1 MAGVADTEKE
11 GHFKMSHAE
20 TLRSSLGFHVAH
32 SIDLIP
38 KIERGFP
45 FAALTNFV
53 SATGL
58 SIPYAAGI
66 LGIPERTLARRKKE
80 NRLSPDESERLLRMA
95 KLFDDSLSLFE
106 GDREAAIN
114 WLRAPKKALRDQS
127 PFHFARTEIGAREVE
142 NLIGRIEH
150 GVFS

>member
-1 MAGVADTEKE
+1 M
-11 GHFKMSHAE
+11 GHTE
-20 TLRSSLGFHVAH
+20 TLRSSLGFQVAH

-38 KIERGFP
+38 KIERGFR
-45 FAALTNFV
+45 FATLTNFV

-58 SIPYAAGI
+58 PIPYAAGV
-66 LGIPERTLARRKKE
+66 LGIPERTLARRKKD
-80 NRLSPDESERLLRMA
+80 NRLSPHESERLLRMA
-95 KLFDDSLSLFE
+95 RLFDQTLSLFG
-106 GDREAAIN
+106 GDREAAVN
-114 WLRAPKKALRDQS
+114 WLRTPKKALRNQS

>member
-1 MAGVADTEKE
+1 MGHTE
-11 GHFKMSHAE
+11 A
-20 TLRSSLGFHVAH
+20 LRSSLGFQVGH

-45 FAALTNFV
+45 FAALASFV

-58 SIPYAAGI
+58 SIAYTANI

-95 KLFDDSLSLFE
+95 KLFEESLSLFE
-106 GDREAAIN
+106 GDREAAVN
-114 WLRAPKKALRDQS
+114 WMRAPKKALRNQS

>member
-1 MAGVADTEKE
+1 VGAFRISIFAGGLVNGPARR
-11 GHFKMSHAE
+11 
-20 TLRSSLGFHVAH
+20 LN
-32 SIDLIP
+32 
-38 KIERGFP
+38 KICVGGECKAP
-45 FAALTNFV
+45 LYFV

-58 SIPYAAGI
+58 SILYAAGI

-80 NRLSPDESERLLRMA
+80 NRLSSDESERLLRMA

-106 GDREAAIN
+106 GDREAAVN
-114 WLRAPKKALRDQS
+114 WLRAPKKALRNQS